1 MNLLWRDDF
10 ESFLDASAPD
20 ASGSSTSF
28 ANTVGPDTG
37 FPSQPLLWIG
47 IDPAPPSGADVNTLS
62 LGGFD
67 AGTASLPSGLSG
79 QDTLWAEPRSG
90 AATWQLADNA
100 GDTGAMTLGTPTLQS
115 SAGMPSDVGSLLWEA
130 RLFRFEKVS
139 ALANSSTVDSALNQ
153 ALDVMWAA
161 TGHTGAPPV
170 TLPHAPTNP
179 FLDGSAV
186 SLPPAGL
193 VWPGEPPTNVV
204 PDGTGQPPLTPPV
217 AGDSPVNI
225 VAGPTFASL
234 ASQQLVWIDPSTGAP
249 TLFNDQSTAVLTQLN
264 PLFSRA

>member
-1 MNLLWRDDF
+1 M
-10 ESFLDASAPD
+10 
-20 ASGSSTSF
+20 
-28 ANTVGPDTG
+28 
-37 FPSQPLLWIG
+37 
-47 IDPAPPSGADVNTLS
+47 
-62 LGGFD
+62 
-67 AGTASLPSGLSG
+67 
-79 QDTLWAEPRSG
+79 LWAEPRSG

-100 GDTGAMTLGTPTLQS
+100 GDTGAMTLGTPTLPL

-204 PDGTGQPPLTPPV
+204 PDAAGQPPLTTPPADNARMGYV
-217 AGDSPVNI
+217 LGY
-225 VAGPTFASL
+225 L
-234 ASQQLVWIDPSTGAP
+234 APENLLWTDPSHGVPAALGDQPNVGTAP
-249 TLFNDQSTAVLTQLN
+249 LNTLFT
-264 PLFSRA
+264 RA

>member
-1 MNLLWRDDF
+1 MQGLQPADHGWVRLRQMNLLWRDDF

-115 SAGMPSDVGSLLWEA
+115 SAGMPSDVG
-130 RLFRFEKVS
+130 
-139 ALANSSTVDSALNQ
+139 
-153 ALDVMWAA
+153 
-161 TGHTGAPPV
+161 
-170 TLPHAPTNP
+170 
-179 FLDGSAV
+179 
-186 SLPPAGL
+186 
-193 VWPGEPPTNVV
+193 